1 MKFPSI
7 DDFNNVLSDINKYIH
22 KTPIVSSSSLNKI
35 YNSNIF
41 FKLELFQKTGS
52 FKTRGAINKL
62 LKLSDLEKDKGVIT
76 ISAGNH
82 AQAIS
87 WACSQF
93 NIKSKIVMPFDASQ
107 SKVEATKSY
116 GGEVILTKNNMM
128 DECNNIKEKE
138 GLTFVHPFDDIDIIL
153 GQGTIGVEIIE
164 KLNNIDYAFISIG
177 GGGLISGIAC
187 VLKSINPK
195 IKIIGVEPIN
205 SNVMTKS
212 ILSNKPETFD
222 TNINKTIADGLAA
235 PFAGNL
241 TFEFVKKYVDE
252 IICYQKALDINPDDL
267 QFLDNMG
274 TALCTLGDYKNAI
287 TYFDRSISIDP
298 NQCHPWQMKAM
309 ALKELGLSDEAE
321 DCYHMAKKLGA

>member
-62 LKLSDLEKDKGVIT
+62 LKLSDLERDKGVIT

-93 NIKSKIVMPFDASQ
+93 NIKSKIVMPFDASP

-128 DECNNIKEKE
+128 DECNDIKEKE

-222 TNINKTIADGLAA
+222 TNINKTLADGLAA

-241 TFEFVKKYVDE
+241 TFEFVKKYVDD
-252 IICYQKALDINPDDL
+252 IINVSENEMIESIRVIIERLKVIPEAAASACFVPILKNKLSIKKNTNSIIVLCGGNIDLDKL
-267 QFLDNMG
+267 
-274 TALCTLGDYKNAI
+274 
-287 TYFDRSISIDP
+287 
-298 NQCHPWQMKAM
+298 
-309 ALKELGLSDEAE
+309 
-321 DCYHMAKKLGA
+321 KKLF

>member
-7 DDFNNVLSDINKYIH
+7 DDFNNTLSDINKYVH

-62 LKLSDLEKDKGVIT
+62 LKLSDLERDKGVIT

-93 NIKSKIVMPFDASQ
+93 NIKSKIVMPFDASP

-128 DECNNIKEKE
+128 DECNDIKERE
-138 GLTFVHPFDDIDIIL
+138 GLIFVHPFDDIDIIL

-195 IKIIGVEPIN
+195 IKIIGIEPIN

-212 ILSNKPETFD
+212 ISSNKPETFD
-222 TNINKTIADGLAA
+222 TNINKTLADGLAA

-241 TFEFVKKYVDE
+241 TFKFVKKYVDD
-252 IICYQKALDINPDDL
+252 IINVSENEMIESMRVIIERLKVIPEAAASACFVPILRNKLNIK
-267 QFLDNMG
+267 
-274 TALCTLGDYKNAI
+274 KNAN
-287 TYFDRSISIDP
+287 SIIVLCGGNIDLD
-298 NQCHPWQMKAM
+298 K
-309 ALKELGLSDEAE
+309 L
-321 DCYHMAKKLGA
+321 KKLF

>member
-1 MKFPSI
+1 LKFPSI
-7 DDFNNVLSDINKYIH
+7 DDFNNTLSDINKYIH

-35 YNSNIF
+35 YNTNIF

-62 LKLSDLEKDKGVIT
+62 LKLSDLERDKGVIT

-93 NIKSKIVMPFDASQ
+93 NIKSKIVMPFDASP

-128 DECNNIKEKE
+128 DECNDIKEKE

-212 ILSNKPETFD
+212 ISSNKPETFD
-222 TNINKTIADGLAA
+222 TNINKTLADGLAA

-241 TFEFVKKYVDE
+241 TFKFVKKYVDE
-252 IICYQKALDINPDDL
+252 IINVSENEMIESMRVIIERLKVIPEAAASACFVPILKNKLSIKKNTNSIIVLCGGNIDLDKL
-267 QFLDNMG
+267 
-274 TALCTLGDYKNAI
+274 
-287 TYFDRSISIDP
+287 
-298 NQCHPWQMKAM
+298 
-309 ALKELGLSDEAE
+309 
-321 DCYHMAKKLGA
+321 KKLF

>member
-7 DDFNNVLSDINKYIH
+7 DDFNNTLSDINKYIH

-35 YNSNIF
+35 YNTNVF

-62 LKLSDLEKDKGVIT
+62 LKLSDLERDKGVIT

-93 NIKSKIVMPFDASQ
+93 NIKSKIVMPFDASP

-128 DECNNIKEKE
+128 DECNDIKEKE

-222 TNINKTIADGLAA
+222 TNINKTLADGLAA

-241 TFEFVKKYVDE
+241 TFEFVKKYVDD
-252 IICYQKALDINPDDL
+252 IINVSENEMIESMRVIIERLKVIPEAAASACFVPILKNKLCIKKNTNSIIVLCGGNIDLDKL
-267 QFLDNMG
+267 
-274 TALCTLGDYKNAI
+274 
-287 TYFDRSISIDP
+287 
-298 NQCHPWQMKAM
+298 
-309 ALKELGLSDEAE
+309 
-321 DCYHMAKKLGA
+321 KKLF

>member
-7 DDFNNVLSDINKYIH
+7 DDFNNTLSDINKYIH

-35 YNSNIF
+35 YNTNIF

-62 LKLSDLEKDKGVIT
+62 LKLSDLERDKGVIT

-93 NIKSKIVMPFDASQ
+93 NIKSKIVMPFDASP

-128 DECNNIKEKE
+128 DECNDIKEKE

-222 TNINKTIADGLAA
+222 TNINKTLADGLAA

-241 TFEFVKKYVDE
+241 TFKFVKKYVDE
-252 IICYQKALDINPDDL
+252 IINVSENEMIESMRVIIERLKVIPEAAASACFVPILKNKLSIKKNTNSIIVLCGGNIDLDKL
-267 QFLDNMG
+267 
-274 TALCTLGDYKNAI
+274 
-287 TYFDRSISIDP
+287 
-298 NQCHPWQMKAM
+298 
-309 ALKELGLSDEAE
+309 
-321 DCYHMAKKLGA
+321 KKLF

>member
-7 DDFNNVLSDINKYIH
+7 DDFNNTLSDINKYIH

-62 LKLSDLEKDKGVIT
+62 LKLSDLERDKGVIT

-93 NIKSKIVMPFDASQ
+93 NIKSKIVMPFDASP

-128 DECNNIKEKE
+128 DECNDIKERE

-212 ILSNKPETFD
+212 ISSNKPETFD
-222 TNINKTIADGLAA
+222 TNINKTLADGLAA

-252 IICYQKALDINPDDL
+252 IINVSENEMIESMRVIIERLKVIPEAAASACFVPILKNKLNIK
-267 QFLDNMG
+267 
-274 TALCTLGDYKNAI
+274 KNAN
-287 TYFDRSISIDP
+287 SIIVLCGGNIDLD
-298 NQCHPWQMKAM
+298 K
-309 ALKELGLSDEAE
+309 L
-321 DCYHMAKKLGA
+321 KKLF